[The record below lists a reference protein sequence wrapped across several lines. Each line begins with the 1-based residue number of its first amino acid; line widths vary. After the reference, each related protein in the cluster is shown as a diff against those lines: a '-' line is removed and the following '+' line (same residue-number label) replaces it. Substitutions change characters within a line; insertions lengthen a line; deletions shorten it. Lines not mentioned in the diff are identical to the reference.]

1 MKIRSS
7 LTAIIAVFSVM
18 LVLAPSAH
26 AEEKKTTKKDEKPA
40 PVMVTIQPGDSLSSI
55 ADANQTTYVRIFDAN
70 DFIANPDLINAG
82 DQVRIP
88 TADEQLPD
96 RYGEMYSA
104 PVVTTQTK
112 ASASTNTSVRRGAA
126 AISRASSAGN
136 SYYYGYCTWYAKQR
150 RPDLPNRLGN
160 GGQWVMNAAA
170 QGYATG
176 TTPRA
181 GAIAEMPGHVAYV
194 ESVNGDGTLVISEMN
209 GPAGFGV
216 VGTRTV
222 PASTYFGYIY

>member
-26 AEEKKTTKKDEKPA
+26 AEEKKSTKKDEKPA